1 MRPGYMVE
9 HWRDGTL
16 GDIDWC
22 VDDEV
27 AKERTAARLT
37 EKSWVRVFAVV
48 EIYSCEPGVTGK
60 PQVWRADG
68 DDRKALIGMIKRQ
81 ETRQK

>member
-1 MRPGYMVE
+1 MKPGYMVE
-9 HWRDGTL
+9 HWKDGTL

-27 AKERTAARLT
+27 AKERTTARLS
-37 EKSWVRVFAVV
+37 EKNYVRVFAVV
-48 EIYSCEPGVTGK
+48 CIYSCEPNHVGK
-60 PQVWRADG
+60 PEVWRAGG

-81 ETRQK
+81 EIKQQ